1 MAVIDFIR
9 KNGIMETEIKLK
21 DFGKGRMIY
30 ENEKEAE
37 MVSGAFEEKTFL
49 LSSDPPADIV
59 SDLFYSVEKYGFRG
73 AARGFSADESDRCA
87 PHHFQKG

>member
-1 MAVIDFIR
+1 
-9 KNGIMETEIKLK
+9 METEIKLK

-49 LSSDPPADIV
+49 LSSDPPADVV
-59 SDLFYSVEKYGFRG
+59 SDLFYSLEKYCFRG
-73 AARGFSADESDRCA
+73 TASGFSIDESDCGA
-87 PHHFQKG
+87 PYHFQKG